1 MLVIGIRERS
11 KEKTQTNAR
20 TDGKRPLSRPPQQGR
35 GVRNGVMNLLCRAH
49 ARLHLRN
56 FRHKV
61 PVFPRNV
68 AYTDHG
74 RMAYLPAASS
84 AITRYVKPP
93 SDT

>member
-1 MLVIGIRERS
+1 M
-11 KEKTQTNAR
+11 
-20 TDGKRPLSRPPQQGR
+20 
-35 GVRNGVMNLLCRAH
+35 RNGVMNLLCKVR
-49 ARLHLRN
+49 ARLRLRD

-61 PVFPRNV
+61 PVFPRAV
-68 AYTDHG
+68 AYEDHG